1 MTRTVYCGVD
11 FHARMQTIAYSDS
24 ANGEVQLAQLDHRK
38 DDVRGFY
45 SQFTGQVIV
54 GMETGG
60 YSSWFARGTRSH
72 GVDRACH

>member
-1 MTRTVYCGVD
+1 MMETVYCGVD
-11 FHARMQTIAYSDS
+11 FHARTQTIAYCDS
-24 ANGEVQLAQLDHRK
+24 ANGEIQLAQLDHRK